1 MNKTILSLLVIAIG
15 LSAQADYTVQTVEPL
30 YPNQMTQ
37 PQNYT
42 NIQPYQQN
50 PQYQQGQPY
59 QPYQNYNQT
68 YNQGYYQDPYQT
80 QNPYQGQVQN
90 PYLGQYP
97 NQYNPYSNP
106 YGYGNNNLQSTIV
119 NSAMSGLGRTN
130 GVAGGASSIMRN
142 IVQSVIYSKL
152 RGF

>member
-15 LSAQADYTVQTVEPL
+15 LSAQADYTVQTVQPL
-30 YPNQMTQ
+30 YPNQMAL
-37 PQNYT
+37 PQNYAT
-42 NIQPYQQN
+42 TQPYQQ
-50 PQYQQGQPY
+50 Y

-68 YNQGYYQDPYQT
+68 YNQGYSQNPYQT
-80 QNPYQGQVQN
+80 QNQYQGQVQN
-90 PYLGQYP
+90 PYLGQYQ

-119 NSAMSGLGRTN
+119 NSAVSGLGRTN

-142 IVQSVIYSKL
+142 VVQSMIYSKL
-152 RGF
+152 RGY